1 MKSATVFATL
11 LAVTAAKKCVVRND
25 VPSDNGST
33 DIVDN
38 VKSTDPVNVIEP
50 VENGDDS
57 VDLQTDVPELGSDVE
72 QEVGDETKDVPELG
86 SDVENNDDEDGEDN
100 NNNEDGE
107 ENNETE
113 NGEDNNDTED
123 GEENNETE
131 NGEENNDTEDGEDLP
146 DIGSDVEQDVDA
158 DNDDDPDA
166 GSDVE
171 DDLEPNVSDLP
182 EIKEPEKKLP
192 SDFKWGA
199 ATAAYQVE
207 GAWKT
212 DGRGESVWDHFTHL
226 YPENVESGD
235 RSNPDST
242 NGNVACDSYH
252 KFDEDIKMMK
262 IMKATHYRF
271 SISWS
276 RLFPD
281 GEARKGADGK
291 WNVNEKGAD
300 YYNMV
305 IDTLI
310 ENHITPLATLYHWDL
325 PYALH
330 EKYGGWLDYRSQ
342 DDFASYAEYC
352 FETFGDRV
360 KNWITINEPWVN
372 CVSGYKLGPGKA
384 PYRCNPG
391 QEPAKLSNSTALSGC
406 SYEIGPSQYTKDSEP
421 LPANRPPQKLE
432 DVWCSHN
439 ILIAH
444 AKAVNVYRQK
454 FQKEQKG
461 LIGITIDGEAQIPWR
476 DANTTEEELEN
487 NKKYAN
493 LAAEF
498 RIGWYSDPT
507 IFGDYPE
514 SVRERVGADLPKFT
528 EEEKKLLKG
537 SSSDFLGWNT
547 YTAHWAAQAT
557 DEDGNLIAPPTAEE
571 ANYDTS
577 KKDMWDDNCRG
588 RGDGWTC
595 IPPTLGSQAG
605 SSWNTKYAP
614 TIRVGLNWF
623 ADRYKGLINNGII
636 ITENGCAQPN
646 YKVSRANDQ
655 VTKDY
660 FESIGE
666 PQYAD
671 TYDESTIEDE
681 ANPSGTIINDDYRV
695 DWYAQYLENLR
706 LAYAEDGVD
715 VRGYMAWS
723 LVDNFEWENGY
734 ETRFGMSYIDFYN
747 DKELTRHPKKS
758 LVFLGEWYDKNVEKA
773 AKN

>member
-1 MKSATVFATL
+1 MKTLSVFTTL
-11 LAVTAAKKCVVRND
+11 LAVTAAKKCIVRETAAPAADDNAIASEAEAEDIPIVND
-25 VPSDNGST
+25 VPAADANVGSD
-33 DIVDN
+33 DEPADVDADADN
-38 VKSTDPVNVIEP
+38 NDAP
-50 VENGDDS
+50 D
-57 VDLQTDVPELGSDVE
+57 LGSDVE
-72 QEVGDETKDVPELG
+72 
-86 SDVENNDDEDGEDN
+86 SD
-100 NNNEDGE
+100 
-107 ENNETE
+107 
-113 NGEDNNDTED
+113 
-123 GEENNETE
+123 
-131 NGEENNDTEDGEDLP
+131 
-146 DIGSDVEQDVDA
+146 A
-158 DNDDDPDA
+158 
-166 GSDVE
+166 
-171 DDLEPNVSDLP
+171 
-182 EIKEPEKKLP
+182 EKVKLP

-207 GAWKT
+207 GAWNE

-226 YPENVESGD
+226 YPKNVESGD

-281 GEARKGADGK
+281 GQARKVDGK
-291 WNVNEKGAD
+291 WNVNQKGAD

-305 IDTLI
+305 IDTLL
-310 ENHITPLATLYHWDL
+310 ENEITPLATLYHWDL

-342 DDFASYAEYC
+342 DDFAKYAEYC

-372 CVSGYKLGPGKA
+372 CVSGYRLGPGKA
-384 PYRCNPG
+384 PYRCTGEAPR
-391 QEPAKLSNSTALSGC
+391 KLANDTTGLDLEGGC
-406 SYEIGPSQYTKDSEP
+406 SYEIGPSQYSKDSEV
-421 LPANRPPQKLE
+421 LPANRPPQRLE

-444 AKAVNVYRQK
+444 AKAVNVYRKK

-461 LIGITIDGEAQIPWR
+461 LIGITIDGEAQIPWE
-476 DANTTEEELEN
+476 DENTTPEELEN

-498 RIGWYSDPT
+498 RIGWYSDPPMV
-507 IFGDYPE
+507 GDYPA
-514 SVRERVGADLPKFT
+514 SVKERMGKDLPEFT
-528 EEEKKLLKG
+528 AEEKKLLKG

-547 YTAHWAAQAT
+547 YTAHWAEQLK
-557 DEDGNLIAPPTAEE
+557 DENGEYIQPPTAEE
-571 ANYDTS
+571 ANFENS

-588 RGDGWTC
+588 RGEGWTC

-605 SSWNTKYAP
+605 SSWNTKYGP

-623 ADRYKGLINNGII
+623 SKRYEGLIKNGII

-646 YKVSRANDQ
+646 YKVSRANDE
-655 VTKDY
+655 VTKKY
-660 FESIGE
+660 FESIGQ

-671 TYDESTIEDE
+671 TYDESMIEDE
-681 ANPSGTIINDDYRV
+681 KNPEGVIINDEYRI

-747 DKELTRHPKKS
+747 DPERTRVPKKS
-758 LVFLGEWYDKNVEKA
+758 LEFLGQWYLENVEQA
-773 AKN
+773 

>member
-1 MKSATVFATL
+1 MKTLSVFTTL
-11 LAVTAAKKCVVRND
+11 LAVTAAKKCIVKDTSSPANDDVAVASDVEDVPVVND
-25 VPSDNGST
+25 VPAAEANDGSD
-33 DIVDN
+33 D
-38 VKSTDPVNVIEP
+38 EP
-50 VENGDDS
+50 VDVDAEN
-57 VDLQTDVPELGSDVE
+57 TDAPELGSDVE
-72 QEVGDETKDVPELG
+72 
-86 SDVENNDDEDGEDN
+86 SDGEK
-100 NNNEDGE
+100 
-107 ENNETE
+107 
-113 NGEDNNDTED
+113 
-123 GEENNETE
+123 
-131 NGEENNDTEDGEDLP
+131 
-146 DIGSDVEQDVDA
+146 V
-158 DNDDDPDA
+158 
-166 GSDVE
+166 
-171 DDLEPNVSDLP
+171 
-182 EIKEPEKKLP
+182 KLP

-207 GAWKT
+207 GAWNE

-226 YPENVESGD
+226 YPKNVESGD

-262 IMKATHYRF
+262 IMRATHYRF

-281 GEARKGADGK
+281 GQARKVDGK
-291 WNVNEKGAD
+291 WNVNQKGAD

-305 IDTLI
+305 IDTLLDN
-310 ENHITPLATLYHWDL
+310 EITPLATLYHWDL

-342 DDFASYAEYC
+342 DDFAKYAEYC

-372 CVSGYKLGPGKA
+372 CVSGYRLGPGKA
-384 PYRCNPG
+384 PYRCTGEAPR
-391 QEPAKLSNSTALSGC
+391 KLANDTTGLDLEGGC
-406 SYEIGPSQYTKDSEP
+406 SYEIGPSQYSKDSEV
-421 LPANRPPQKLE
+421 LPANRPPQRLE

-444 AKAVNVYRQK
+444 AKAVNVYRKK

-461 LIGITIDGEAQIPWR
+461 LIGITIDGEAQIPWE
-476 DANTTEEELEN
+476 DENTTPEELEN

-498 RIGWYSDPT
+498 RIGWYSDPPMV
-507 IFGDYPE
+507 GDYPA
-514 SVRERVGADLPKFT
+514 SVKERMGKDLPEFT
-528 EEEKKLLKG
+528 AEEKKLLKG

-547 YTAHWAAQAT
+547 YTAHWAEQLK
-557 DEDGNLIAPPTAEE
+557 DENGEYIQPPTAEE
-571 ANYDTS
+571 ANFENS

-588 RGDGWTC
+588 RGEGWTC

-605 SSWNTKYAP
+605 SSWNTKYGP

-623 ADRYKGLINNGII
+623 SKRYEGLIKNGII

-646 YKVSRANDQ
+646 YKVSRANDE
-655 VTKDY
+655 VTKKY
-660 FESIGE
+660 FESIGQ

-671 TYDESTIEDE
+671 TYDESMIEDE
-681 ANPSGTIINDDYRV
+681 KNPEGVIINDEYRI

-747 DKELTRHPKKS
+747 DPERTRVPKKS
-758 LVFLGEWYDKNVEKA
+758 LEFLGQWYLENVEQA
-773 AKN
+773 